1 MPCAFELNDG
11 HISCMTGSKQRLLG
25 CCLSAA
31 AVVVRQLAE
40 SLRSSDRLAA
50 EQPSLRSSSS
60 DRLAAKQKQPS
71 LRSSGRLAAK

>member
-1 MPCAFELNDG
+1 
-11 HISCMTGSKQRLLG
+11 MTGSKQRLLG

-50 EQPSLRSSSS
+50 EQPSLRSS
-60 DRLAAKQKQPS
+60 DRLAAKQPS
-71 LRSSGRLAAK
+71 LRSSGRLAAKQPSLRSSDLRAERRRA